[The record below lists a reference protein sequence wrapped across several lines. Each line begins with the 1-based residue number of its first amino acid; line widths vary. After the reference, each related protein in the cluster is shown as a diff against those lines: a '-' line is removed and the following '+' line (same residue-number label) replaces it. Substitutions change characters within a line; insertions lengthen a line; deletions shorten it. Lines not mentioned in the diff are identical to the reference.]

1 MLFLAALGFL
11 STVVSQEC
19 NPTPGTGI
27 FACLTFF
34 SNSACANPT
43 TEASIV
49 AVRDGVC
56 NLVPSS
62 FAGTN
67 FSSWRTT
74 CNAENTGGIT
84 VYCASANC
92 APDSCTARSFN
103 NDDCQSST
111 HLNSVH
117 SAAGPQSNRPPLTT
131 TRRAPPPPADNPG
144 FGSASLATQCVGTA
158 PASAGAVATALSAL
172 AAVATVGAAL
182 AGAV

>member
-1 MLFLAALGFL
+1 M
-11 STVVSQEC
+11 TY
-19 NPTPGTGI
+19 
-27 FACLTFF
+27 F
-34 SNSACANPT
+34 SNTACANPA

-62 FAGTN
+62 FAVSN

-74 CNAENTGGIT
+74 CNADNSGGIT
-84 VYCASANC
+84 TYCASANC
-92 APDSCTARSFN
+92 APESCTARSFN
-103 NDDCQSST
+103 NNDCQS
-111 HLNSVH
+111 N
-117 SAAGPQSNRPPLTT
+117 N
-131 TRRAPPPPADNPG
+131 PA